1 MTMLKQ
7 KINEERLY
15 IAGPNESEK
24 DVKNRLDGACIS
36 FMADTFASVDWSALR
51 INTQEEV
58 KDTVRQFVINIAAGN
73 CRRHY
78 ALYQDPFEM

>member
-51 INTQEEV
+51 INT
-58 KDTVRQFVINIAAGN
+58 
-73 CRRHY
+73 
-78 ALYQDPFEM
+78 